1 MVVVVE
7 GRTTGGRVVAV
18 VAVVDGRRVVGI
30 GGGVTGATVVGGAGT
45 KGHVE
50 VVVSATSES
59 AFPAARALPP
69 STATGLGSNA
79 MADNTPLARVSA
91 VSEPTRITDRNLRSP
106 PTRTSSAS
114 PTTNL
119 SGTVGV
125 MTVASDSEA
134 ARQAI
139 VAAHLKPAEERPPS
153 SAGGVHHLA
162 LICSDVETTVRFYQE
177 VLGFPL
183 VDVMENRDYPGST
196 HFFHDMG
203 NGNLLAFF
211 DFPGLGL
218 GPAVETLGAV
228 QHVAISVDRANFEA
242 IRERLDGA
250 GLPYLGPDRGLTNSI
265 YVKDPDGVQIELLA
279 EPLRIMD
286 GRHLG

>member
-1 MVVVVE
+1 
-7 GRTTGGRVVAV
+7 
-18 VAVVDGRRVVGI
+18 
-30 GGGVTGATVVGGAGT
+30 
-45 KGHVE
+45 
-50 VVVSATSES
+50 
-59 AFPAARALPP
+59 
-69 STATGLGSNA
+69 
-79 MADNTPLARVSA
+79 
-91 VSEPTRITDRNLRSP
+91 
-106 PTRTSSAS
+106 
-114 PTTNL
+114 
-119 SGTVGV
+119 
-125 MTVASDSEA
+125 MTVASEFEA
-134 ARQAI
+134 RRQEI
-139 VAAHLKPAEERPPS
+139 IAAHLKPAEVRPES

-196 HFFHDMG
+196 HFFHDIG

-218 GPAVETLGAV
+218 GEAVETLGAV

-242 IRERLDGA
+242 IRDRLDAA
-250 GLPYLGPDRGLTNSI
+250 GLTYLGPDRGLTNSI

-286 GRHLG
+286 DRYLG